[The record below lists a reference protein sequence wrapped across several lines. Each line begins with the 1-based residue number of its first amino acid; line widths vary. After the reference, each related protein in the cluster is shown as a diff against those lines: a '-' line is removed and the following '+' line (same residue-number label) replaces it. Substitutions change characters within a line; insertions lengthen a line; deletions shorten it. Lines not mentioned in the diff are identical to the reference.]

1 MKARNLI
8 DLEDISLEDIDEI
21 IHLAGMI
28 KANPSIFTDACHGK
42 IMATLFY
49 ERQQELRCRL
59 KPPCFVSA
67 ARL

>member
-28 KANPSIFTDACHGK
+28 KANPSILPTP
-42 IMATLFY
+42 ATA
-49 ERQQELRCRL
+49 
-59 KPPCFVSA
+59 K
-67 ARL
+67 